1 MCECVCVCV
10 CVCCYYSRIHLL
22 LLVYVCFQAASHGG
36 GGGKEEK
43 GGCEDQR
50 TDHLRIVV
58 AQLHFSSVCSNTTC
72 RDTCS
77 PAASVFAFHCS
88 AAQSLDHRTSM
99 RCVPGHKMSAT

>member
-1 MCECVCVCV
+1 MSVFVFV
-10 CVCCYYSRIHLL
+10 FV
-22 LLVYVCFQAASHGG
+22 FAAITPASICSFSFTSAFKQRLMGGG
-36 GGGKEEK
+36 GGGKEKK